1 MERSMRA
8 LTFVSRS
15 LGNNNIMKLGKVY
28 IKRFLGYLYLHS
40 MKNYNME
47 RHEHTHNYEQ
57 RTKYVV
63 FLTAITMVV
72 EIIFG
77 LSTHSMALLADG
89 IHMGSH
95 VFAIGLSWVAYVI
108 VRRVS
113 QNEKFKGDSNKILS
127 LSGYSSGLMLLIFA
141 FVILYEAINRL
152 IHPFHIQYKE
162 AILVAFIGLI
172 VNILSAFLLHHEREH
187 SDHNIKAAYLH
198 VIADALTSVT
208 AIVGLTAAMLWNI
221 VWLDALGAIISSFV
235 IIRWSVGLLKDSG
248 KVLLEL

>member
-1 MERSMRA
+1 ME
-8 LTFVSRS
+8 
-15 LGNNNIMKLGKVY
+15 NHQ
-28 IKRFLGYLYLHS
+28 HS
-40 MKNYNME
+40 HD
-47 RHEHTHNYEQ
+47 HEA

-95 VFAIGLSWVAYVI
+95 VLAIGLSWIAYVI
-108 VRRVS
+108 VRKVS
-113 QNEKFKGDSNKILS
+113 EKGNYKGNTDKILS

-141 FVILYEAINRL
+141 FVILYEAVGRFMS
-152 IHPFHIQYKE
+152 PSAIQYKE
-162 AILVAFIGLI
+162 AILVAIIGLI
-172 VNILSAFLLHHEREH
+172 VNIVSAFLLHHEHEH

-198 VIADALTSVT
+198 AIADALTSVT
-208 AIVGLTAAMLWNI
+208 AIVGLTAAWLFGI

-248 KVLLEL
+248 KVLLDL

>member
-1 MERSMRA
+1 ME
-8 LTFVSRS
+8 T
-15 LGNNNIMKLGKVY
+15 
-28 IKRFLGYLYLHS
+28 
-40 MKNYNME
+40 
-47 RHEHTHNYEQ
+47 HEHKHNYEQ

-72 EIIFG
+72 EIVFG
-77 LSTHSMALLADG
+77 LTTHSMALLADG

-95 VFAIGLSWVAYVI
+95 VLAIGLSWIAYII

-113 QNEKFKGDSNKILS
+113 LNEIYIGKSDKILS

-141 FVILYEAINRL
+141 FVILYEAINRIL
-152 IHPFHIQYKE
+152 APTAILYKE
-162 AILVAFIGLI
+162 AILVAIIGLM
-172 VNILSAFLLHHEREH
+172 VNILSALLLRHDHEH

-208 AIVGLTAAMLWNI
+208 AIIGLTAAMIWNI

-235 IIRWSVGLLKDSG
+235 IIRWSISLLKDSG
-248 KVLLEL
+248 KVLLGLGGH